1 MKSIIR
7 NRTSRRVQ
15 PFATIAALL
24 ALAACNTPA
33 ADANPIVF
41 GDAERPGLGSPRG
54 TAPMFAVTPDGREA
68 LAWVSAPDGGADGR
82 LYVQIGETA
91 PVELRDSLGPIEGHG
106 EAPPK
111 LVIGPDGVAH
121 AIYVVSRLEEG
132 RRFPASALR
141 YVRSTNNPDV
151 WTAPITVSDNGDFG
165 SHNFHALSVAPD
177 GRVIVSWLDG
187 RLGQSAAYVAVS
199 SDSGRTFAAN
209 VRADT
214 TAACPCCRTAVA
226 AATDGTLY
234 MAWRSILPGG
244 IRDIVMARSQDAG
257 ATWSEP
263 IPVHADNWE
272 FDGCP
277 HAGPSVR
284 VDPSGRVHVAWWT
297 GREGAAG
304 VQYAVST
311 DQARSFGEP
320 VALGMANFS
329 RPAHVQLALGGA
341 DTVVAVWDD
350 GTVETPQVVLRR
362 SVDGGK
368 SFSPALILSDTS
380 KAATFPVVGLTGR
393 GITVAWS
400 EQPLA
405 SLAAAE
411 KAKPDMRDPKAVM
424 GLKSIGDMQV
434 VIRRENR

>member
-1 MKSIIR
+1 MTLNITR
-7 NRTSRRVQ
+7 TTSRHVYH
-15 PFATIAALL
+15 TCTALAIVL
-24 ALAACNTPA
+24 LAACSTPEVNA
-33 ADANPIVF
+33 TSIAF

-68 LAWVSAPDGGADGR
+68 IAWVSAPDGGTDGR
-82 LYVQIGETA
+82 LYVQIGSA
-91 PVELRDSLGPIEGHG
+91 SPVELRDSLGPIEGHG

-141 YVRSTNNPDV
+141 YVRSTGRDDA
-151 WTAPITVSDNGDFG
+151 WTSPITVSDDGDFG

-187 RLGQSAAYVAVS
+187 RHGQSAAYVAVS

-263 IPVHADNWE
+263 VPVHADNWQ

-284 VDPSGRVHVAWWT
+284 VDAEGRVHVAWWT

-304 VQYAVST
+304 VQYAIST
-311 DQARSFGEP
+311 DQARTFGPP

-368 SFSPALILSDTS
+368 TFAPAIILSDTS
-380 KAATFPVVGLTGR
+380 KAATFPVVGVTGR

-405 SLAAAE
+405 SLAAEE
-411 KAKPDMRDPKAVM
+411 KAKPNMRDPKAVM

-434 VIRRENR
+434 VIRRERR